1 MKIKIKRVYDASE
14 KEDGLRILVDRLWP
28 RGVKKETAGIDL
40 WMKEVAPS
48 NTLRKEFGHDPAKW
62 KEFKTKYQRELSANE
77 AAVAQLMKEA
87 NRKTVTL
94 LYAAKDVE
102 HNQALLLQEYV
113 TRKLT
118 GRTDKYTSND

>member
-77 AAVAQLMKEA
+77 AAVAQ
-87 NRKTVTL
+87 
-94 LYAAKDVE
+94 
-102 HNQALLLQEYV
+102 
-113 TRKLT
+113 
-118 GRTDKYTSND
+118 